1 MKKTLYLTLMITASH
16 FLVAQPLTDE
26 YGVNIPE
33 LEGTSS
39 QKLEVENDKELKIDN
54 EENQISQDQDVVMKN
69 TQISKNDTS
78 KVEELLKP
86 DNNDFISKNIEKSE
100 KNISSKQIESL
111 NEESDKLQNKES
123 LTVPEL
129 KEIPNVEQLNTNS
142 QLEKKVDK
150 DTFDKR
156 ALTKDIKMSEK
167 NTDSS
172 DLKEKERDSM
182 TMLRKNLPQS
192 EKLID
197 QSQVETTQTNEN
209 KIVEKDI
216 TVETT
221 KKKEELQSLTK
232 EKVSNEWQ
240 YRSERNTLNLHD
252 SELLNIRDYSEQ
264 FFYCIN
270 KNNVSCLR
278 AIMYAIEKIGLNI
291 EEVLKLKNKLGDTP
305 LIYAVKYSDIDTVR
319 FLLLQYT
326 TINYNLQPI
335 LDIAIERKQ
344 YDIINAVA
352 EMNSLLIEY
361 KNIDNAKNSAMYG
374 WAMNRKESNV
384 SKFH

>member
-69 TQISKNDTS
+69 TQISKSDT
-78 KVEELLKP
+78 KLLKP
-86 DNNDFISKNIEKSE
+86 DNNDFTSKNIEKSE
-100 KNISSKQIESL
+100 ENISSKQVESL

-129 KEIPNVEQLNTNS
+129 KEIPNVEQLNTNN

-150 DTFDKR
+150 DTFDER
-156 ALTKDIKMSEK
+156 ALIKDIKVSEK

-172 DLKEKERDSM
+172 DLKEKEHDSM
-182 TMLRKNLPQS
+182 TMLRKNLPRS
-192 EKLID
+192 EKMID

-232 EKVSNEWQ
+232 KKSSNEWQ

-252 SELLNIRDYSEQ
+252 SELLNIRDYSKQ

-352 EMNSLLIEY
+352 EMNSLLIEH